1 MAPTGPIRTLAVR
14 LPNPLGDAVMSLP
27 LLTLLE
33 RAGIGE
39 QRVLLGAEALRP
51 LAESGAAGWGFAPVG
66 RRGHGRVRREAVALR
81 ATGAD
86 AVILLPNS
94 WSSAL
99 AAVLAGTPHRIGR
112 RGRGRGA
119 ALTASLPPIS
129 GPAPM
134 TRLYAEFA
142 ALLGVEVPDALPP
155 ARLRADPAATPA
167 VLRDGSAWL
176 AVAPGAAFG
185 PSKVPP
191 DGFFAAVVR
200 GAYEEAGLRPF
211 LLGAPAESQRLSELA
226 AMLESA
232 LDEVAVPVVTA
243 GLDAAMAALA
253 ASRVLLSTDNGARHL
268 AAALGVPQVVLYG
281 PTHLAWSD
289 HARERTVRLRVEGL
303 DCLACHRRRCPI
315 ADHPCMTRLEPE
327 RAVAAL
333 AALETGP
340 EDWVVSQEV

>member
-1 MAPTGPIRTLAVR
+1 VAPTGPIRTLAVR

-27 LLTLLE
+27 LLALLE
-33 RAGIGE
+33 RAGVGE
-39 QRVLLGAEALRP
+39 RRFLLGAEALRP
-51 LAESGAAGWGFAPVG
+51 LAETGAAGWAFAPLGPRGPG
-66 RRGHGRVRREAVALR
+66 RIRREAAALR

-86 AVILLPNS
+86 AVVLLPNS

-99 AAVLAGTPHRIGR
+99 AALLAGTPQRIGR

-119 ALTASLPPIS
+119 ALTKSLPPIP

-134 TRLYAEFA
+134 TRLYAELA
-142 ALLGVEVPDALPP
+142 APLGVAIPDVLPP

-167 VLRDGSAWL
+167 VLEGGSDWL
-176 AVAPGAAFG
+176 AIAPGAAFG

-191 DGFFAAVVR
+191 DAFFAAVVR
-200 GAYEEAGLRPF
+200 GAHEEAALHPF
-211 LLGAPAESQRLSELA
+211 LLGAPAESDRLSELA
-226 AMLESA
+226 AVLESA
-232 LDEVAVPVVTA
+232 LGGVAVPVVA
-243 GLDAAMAALA
+243 SGLDAAMAALA
-253 ASRVLLSTDNGARHL
+253 ASRALLATDNGARHL

-281 PTHLAWSD
+281 PTHPAWSD

-303 DCLACHRRRCPI
+303 DCLACHRRDCPI

-340 EDWVVSQEV
+340 EEWVASREV